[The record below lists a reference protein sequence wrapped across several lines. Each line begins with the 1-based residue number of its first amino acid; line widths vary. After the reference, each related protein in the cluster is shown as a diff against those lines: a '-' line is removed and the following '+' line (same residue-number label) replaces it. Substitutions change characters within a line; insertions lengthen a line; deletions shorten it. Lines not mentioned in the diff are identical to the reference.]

1 MIAVVDETNPE
12 IGGGMV
18 YSVVAGIVIAD
29 EALARAELAQ
39 VIPGRKR
46 PFHWSEEGHVART
59 RMVNCLSNINV
70 LGKAV
75 AVQCGRRGQERARA
89 RALAAIVTELIAS
102 GCERLIIESRDRR
115 QDENDRAVIL
125 DTLKPLAV
133 SKFAYEWRPKREP
146 LLWIADAIGGG
157 VREHLVGN
165 SSQWFERIESATGLT
180 ITYLNAP

>member
-12 IGGGMV
+12 IGGGVV
-18 YSVVAGIVIAD
+18 YCVVAGIVFD
-29 EALARAELAQ
+29 EAFARTELVQ

-46 PFHWSEEGHVART
+46 PFHWSEEGHVARSC
-59 RMVNCLSNINV
+59 MVNCLRNVNV

-89 RALAAIVTELIAS
+89 RALTLIVTELVAD

-125 DTLKPLAV
+125 DTLKPIAE
-133 SKFAYEWRPKREP
+133 SKFAYEWQSKREP

-165 SSQWFERIESATGLT
+165 SSQWLERIESATGLN
-180 ITYLNAP
+180 ITYLDAP